1 MGVGV
6 DKRFVLDCFFSG
18 RAGNRH
24 DGPVVCFMRVFR
36 IRDFFAWLRLA
47 EITGEQG
54 IDMSHSANRP
64 SRYAEWRMA
73 TGSWPDA
80 GTVSE

>member
-24 DGPVVCFMRVFR
+24 DGPVVRFMRVFR

-54 IDMSHSANRP
+54 D
-64 SRYAEWRMA
+64 
-73 TGSWPDA
+73 
-80 GTVSE
+80 